1 MTTDSELTP
10 GAVDALKNYRRG
22 KRARDRQEWLS
33 KATAIAFVIM
43 VLLLS
48 WYYIAQVST
57 TAGLRSADATHAA
70 EISSIQD
77 SLKGVCRK
85 VPDPVLSPG
94 QQDACTRAENNV
106 PPAPV
111 IVPGPGGLTTDQ
123 VRAIVAAQLA
133 NAPAPLTVQEVTDL
147 ATSVYTKNPPKD
159 GADATPAMV
168 LAVVSQVC
176 ANDACRGPAGA
187 PASQAQVD
195 SAAATAVNVYCAQ
208 TSDPCRGTP
217 GTNGTNGAPC
227 SPDVAACRGPM
238 GRSVEHI
245 SYAWDVGPPVPEP
258 PVCDQVVEYDTGGTE
273 YVPVGIELCGA
284 LGPPPVA
291 SPPTT

>member
-94 QQDACTRAENNV
+94 QQDACSRAENNV
-106 PPAPV
+106 APAPV

-147 ATSVYTKNPPKD
+147 AASLIAKNPPPAGPP
-159 GADATPAMV
+159 GADATTAQV
-168 LAVVSQVC
+168 LAVVTQVC

-187 PASQAQVD
+187 DGKPGEPASPQMVTDAAI
-195 SAAATAVNVYCAQ
+195 AAAPAAAAQAVKDYCDQHTAC
-208 TSDPCRGTP
+208 T
-217 GTNGTNGAPC
+217 GTNGNDGAPGRGIL
-227 SPDVAACRGPM
+227 SVGYRWNPDDPTQCQQVVTYTQPP
-238 GRSVEHI
+238 
-245 SYAWDVGPPVPEP
+245 GPPDNVQYVLINPTLCTP
-258 PVCDQVVEYDTGGTE
+258 PVT
-273 YVPVGIELCGA
+273 
-284 LGPPPVA
+284 
-291 SPPTT
+291 SPPT